1 MSRASAHMGCM
12 DTQTTDSDQ
21 TLPYLVVNTGGHPIA
36 RFANEDHARQYAAGW
51 LGLLPP
57 INTASGATVEDAVA
71 RWRTEQQAKVQSS
84 DGGW

>member
-1 MSRASAHMGCM
+1 MNA
-12 DTQTTDSDQ
+12 QTPDPDQ
-21 TLPYLVVNTGGHPIA
+21 VLPYLVVNTGGHPIA
-36 RFANEDHARQYAAGW
+36 RFTNEDHARQYASGW

-71 RWRTEQQAKVQSS
+71 QWRAEQQAKAQSS